1 MNLRVAQ
8 FEQTI
13 LFDFRYTTVSFALS
27 GRAGACVPIHRLLLQ
42 GSFDPVDIER
52 LTAAYNAALELLRL
66 KDKTDPI
73 CELIAAKIIVVYRS
87 GERDPARLC
96 ARALKELG
104 VPIPG

>member
-1 MNLRVAQ
+1 
-8 FEQTI
+8 
-13 LFDFRYTTVSFALS
+13 
-27 GRAGACVPIHRLLLQ
+27 VPIHRLLLQ

-87 GERDPARLC
+87 GERDPARVC

-104 VPIPG
+104 VPIPE